1 MTKDELRAKANE
13 LPLLP
18 GVYLM
23 MDKTGQV
30 IYVGKAI
37 KLKNRVSQYFQDTAS
52 HNDKTRR
59 MVSQVDRFDTIIVRT
74 EFEALIL
81 ENSLIKRHMPRYNIL
96 LKDDKGYPFVRLDEK
111 ADYPRFTLVT
121 RPAEDGARYF
131 GPFGGRSET
140 RQAIDAVCAALRL
153 PTCSRRFPRD
163 IGKERPCLNHHIGR
177 CDGFCRPDGPD
188 AAEYRRRIAQA
199 VRLFEGRLRQVTAEL
214 TAQMTAAAEALD
226 FEQAAAL
233 RDRIRALSVLSKNQ
247 KVIAGICADTD
258 VWGVYTGPAR
268 AGCAVLHIENGDL
281 LGRRVEVL
289 PVAEDDAALLGAV
302 VPQYYLDRELLP
314 REILLPLPMVRS
326 LFDYEKEVSAIEL
339 SLVPGADINSVKS
352 CIKSLLGDDFSV
364 KDRYEQQEASFRMMQ
379 GEKWMIFLILCFI
392 LILALFNVIGSL
404 SMLMIEKKEDV
415 RTLRN
420 MGADDRLI
428 RRIFLFEGWMI
439 SGLGALIGIV
449 IGLALCLLQQEL
461 GIIKLGQAAGSF
473 IIDAYPVR
481 VEAGDILIVFITV
494 LSIGFLAAWYPVHY
508 LGKKW
513 LTR

>member
-1 MTKDELRAKANE
+1 MFCEVLQDNAQVRYRDRQITATVKGVDGTFGRLTRIDSILVDSREGSFVLSDEVANYANLGVGTAFSLE
-13 LPLLP
+13 VRPNYADPLEIYAPKRNEKVNLANP
-18 GVYLM
+18 VASLNLEYAFVGGVYATNQQM
-23 MDKTGQV
+23 YD
-30 IYVGKAI
+30 
-37 KLKNRVSQYFQDTAS
+37 
-52 HNDKTRR
+52 
-59 MVSQVDRFDTIIVRT
+59 
-74 EFEALIL
+74 
-81 ENSLIKRHMPRYNIL
+81 EN
-96 LKDDKGYPFVRLDEK
+96 FV
-111 ADYPRFTLVT
+111 
-121 RPAEDGARYF
+121 
-131 GPFGGRSET
+131 
-140 RQAIDAVCAALRL
+140 
-153 PTCSRRFPRD
+153 
-163 IGKERPCLNHHIGR
+163 
-177 CDGFCRPDGPD
+177 
-188 AAEYRRRIAQA
+188 
-199 VRLFEGRLRQVTAEL
+199 
-214 TAQMTAAAEALD
+214 
-226 FEQAAAL
+226 
-233 RDRIRALSVLSKNQ
+233 
-247 KVIAGICADTD
+247 
-258 VWGVYTGPAR
+258 
-268 AGCAVLHIENGDL
+268 
-281 LGRRVEVL
+281 
-289 PVAEDDAALLGAV
+289 
-302 VPQYYLDRELLP
+302 
-314 REILLPLPMVRS
+314 LLPLPMVRS

-352 CIKSLLGDDFSV
+352 RIKSLLGDDFSV

-481 VEAGDILIVFITV
+481 VEASDILIVFITV